1 MTRKLEF
8 VIDES
13 FSQKTVL
20 TFLKAQG
27 FSSRIIKDIKY
38 NPHGILIRNK
48 KVTVQKTLKK
58 GDKLTVYIREK
69 EGESAVPRDI
79 PLDIIYE
86 DRDVIVVNKPPFM
99 ATHPSQNNYD
109 TTLANAL
116 THHFL
121 KNGDDCAVRSVNR
134 LDKNTSGII
143 LVAKNALSAG
153 ILSTDLKENKIH
165 REYLAVIEG
174 CPEQKSGVITAPI
187 ARAEGSAIK
196 RCVDFQK
203 GESAITHY
211 EILKEGGFSLA
222 RLWLETGRTHQIR
235 VHMSHIGHA
244 VVGDFLYGTEFLGGI
259 NRHALHSVS
268 IRFTH
273 PVTKEQLYF
282 EAPIPKDMENLL

>member
-8 VIDES
+8 VIDEN
-13 FSQKTVL
+13 FHQKTVL

-69 EGESAVPRDI
+69 EGESAVARDI
-79 PLDIIYE
+79 PIDIIYE

-153 ILSTDLKENKIH
+153 ILSNDLKNNKIH

-174 CPEQKSGVITAPI
+174 CPKQKEGVIDAPI
-187 ARAEGSAIK
+187 ARADGSAIK
-196 RCVDFQK
+196 RCVDFEK
-203 GESAITHY
+203 GEHAITHY
-211 EILKEGGFSLA
+211 EILKEGEFSLA

-259 NRHALHSVS
+259 NRHALHSVN
-268 IRFTH
+268 IKFTH

-282 EAPIPKDMENLL
+282 EAPIPEDMENLL